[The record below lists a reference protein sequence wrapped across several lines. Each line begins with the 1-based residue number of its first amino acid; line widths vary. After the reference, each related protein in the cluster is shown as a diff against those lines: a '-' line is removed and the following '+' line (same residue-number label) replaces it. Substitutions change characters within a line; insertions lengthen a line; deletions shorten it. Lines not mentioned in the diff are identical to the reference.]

1 MRAPLW
7 LAFTLI
13 PLAHSAD
20 PAEVTIRSGAW
31 SPRPPAIS
39 AESNLVESAV
49 TVYDPQGRPS
59 GGLTAAD
66 FVISDN
72 GKPQPVTFF
81 SELRRPVAPT
91 ASAGD
96 MSPATALAL
105 PPESAQQ
112 ARSVALFFDDL
123 HLSGDG
129 LQKSTQAAEKLI
141 AAGLPF

>member
-81 SELRRPVAPT
+81 SELRRGVT
-91 ASAGD
+91 STNSANGQ
-96 MSPATALAL
+96 SPAN
-105 PPESAQQ
+105 
-112 ARSVALFFDDL
+112 
-123 HLSGDG
+123 LSGPP
-129 LQKSTQAAEKLI
+129 AAARE
-141 AAGLPF
+141 A